1 MAKYKVVFTF
11 SDGETYD
18 SYEENGE
25 DGVFPTEEDAMEY
38 IDQWMS
44 DYSTGGEIL
53 HLSNPGDYP
62 LEIVQEEPDYYIEEI

>member
-25 DGVFPTEEDAMEY
+25 DGVFPTLNDAKEY
-38 IDQWMS
+38 CYQWLN
-44 DYSTGGEIL
+44 DYRVGGEVL

-62 LEIVQEEPDYYIEEI
+62 LEVVGEEPDCTIVKI

>member
-25 DGVFPTEEDAMEY
+25 DGVFSTEEDAMEY
-38 IDQWMS
+38 